1 MIYLQPFATQPPQ
14 VLVPNDELVMDHDV
28 DNGKSLTQLHQEGR
42 SLLCDNERQLLCGP
56 VV

>member
-1 MIYLQPFATQPPQ
+1 MIYLQPFATHPPQ